1 MCCVKGKSLCI
12 YLSKFREMV
21 EDHSI
26 EEVSSHQTTTNQTHF
41 IWYNYSVGCVAHT
54 AELNC
59 ATYIHTNTVSHS
71 IIFGKLNSLFFFIA

>member
-21 EDHSI
+21 EDHPI

-41 IWYNYSVGCVAHT
+41 IWYNYSVALHIQRTVLHT
-54 AELNC
+54 F
-59 ATYIHTNTVSHS
+59 IQ
-71 IIFGKLNSLFFFIA
+71 IQSLTALYLGN